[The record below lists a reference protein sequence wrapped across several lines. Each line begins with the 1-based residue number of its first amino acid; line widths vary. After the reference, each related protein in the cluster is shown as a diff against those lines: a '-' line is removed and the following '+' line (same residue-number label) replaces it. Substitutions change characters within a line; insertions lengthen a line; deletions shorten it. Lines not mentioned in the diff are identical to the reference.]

1 MKHEVILRL
10 AQRKRKKN
18 MVLVQLVQLVIVV
31 RDHFHTNAC
40 LLDRVLQ

>member
-10 AQRKRKKN
+10 AQRKHMKN
-18 MVLVQLVQLVIVV
+18 MVLVQLAQLVIAV
-31 RDHFHTNAC
+31 RDHFHTNAY